1 MISRYTAELGTASGT
16 LALGLVVVFGAT
28 EFGIGW
34 DTSGPQPGAFPF
46 YMGLLVAGSSLGII
60 AQTLVTRSGRRVV
73 ALDRVQALRVATFF
87 APMVLFVLAA
97 VFLGLY
103 VATALYLLLVMWL
116 QGGYRPWLGALTG
129 IGVAAFFYVV
139 LEVWFQVPLLKG
151 PLEAAL
157 GIY

>member
-1 MISRYTAELGTASGT
+1 MISRYTAELGTASAT

-34 DTSGPQPGAFPF
+34 DVSGPQPGAFPF
-46 YMGLLVAGSSLGII
+46 YMGLLVAAASLGII
-60 AQTLVTRSGRRVV
+60 LQTAITRAGRRVV
-73 ALDRVQALRVATFF
+73 ALDRTQARRVATFF
-87 APMVLFVLAA
+87 APMVLFVIGA
-97 VFLGLY
+97 VLLGLY
-103 VATALYLLLVMWL
+103 VATALYLFFVMWL

-129 IGVAAFFYVV
+129 LGVAGFFYLV